1 MINQITQ
8 YAEGRQTIMEDEP
21 HHESKHHEN
30 NFKTQQ
36 KSLQI
41 QDNSKFRRNIKMDP
55 STL

>member
-1 MINQITQ
+1 MQK
-8 YAEGRQTIMEDEP
+8 EGKLMEDEP

-41 QDNSKFRRNIKMDP
+41 QDNTKFRLNIKMDP

>member
-1 MINQITQ
+1 MQK
-8 YAEGRQTIMEDEP
+8 EGKLMEDEP

-41 QDNSKFRRNIKMDP
+41 QTNTNFRLNIKTDP